1 MTHYTTIVVGGG
13 QAGLSASYYLQQQ
26 DIDHVVL
33 EKHTLTHTWRSQ
45 RWDAFCLVTPNWQCA
60 LPGHPYTGDAPHG
73 FMTKDQ
79 IID

>member
-33 EKHTLTHTWRSQ
+33 EKHTLTHTWRSHW
-45 RWDAFCLVTPNWQCA
+45 RPCTSSPVTNISSPWRLRIKSEKLHVPRDLPNA
-60 LPGHPYTGDAPHG
+60 
-73 FMTKDQ
+73 MS
-79 IID
+79 